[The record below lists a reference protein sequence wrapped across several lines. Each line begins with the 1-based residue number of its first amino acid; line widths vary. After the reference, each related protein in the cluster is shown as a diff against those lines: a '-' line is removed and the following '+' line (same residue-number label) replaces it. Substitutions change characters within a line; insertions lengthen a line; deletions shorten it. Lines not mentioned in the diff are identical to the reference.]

1 MNRVD
6 GINRGM
12 DRHEAAANRSRSRR
26 SKGKVSDE
34 EWAIRVDLAAAY
46 RMVAHYGWD
55 DLIFTHLSARI
66 PGPEHHFLL
75 NPYNLMFEEVT
86 ASSLVKV
93 DVNGNP
99 VEPTPFITNP
109 AGFTIHSAIHMA
121 REDAHAV
128 MHLHTPAGQ
137 AVSAHSEGLLP
148 LTQTAMLIRGDLAF
162 HDYEGVAVDLDE
174 RERLVADLGD
184 KNAMI
189 LRNHGTLAVG
199 KNVGECFVRLYF
211 LERACQAQ
219 IMALSAGDSINNPP
233 QGSPEITAQ
242 QGAGRAAARRQPA
255 RLAGAHEA
263 RPKARDSPLR
273 DPPRWTSRT
282 LSVGRRRGNEGRQR
296 QRLSRARQGAAAAF
310 PVRISRRRFL
320 RRGDAS
326 AERRGPAGDR
336 AAAAGAARRVGDR
349 PVDRAVR
356 AALGDAGRPGAGRP
370 VRPLCAARRGAGGA
384 GRGGGRRAVH
394 PVDAERLLDRRSRGD
409 AGSRFW
415 FQLYIVKDRGFV
427 SDMIARAQGGGLRR
441 AAADRRP
448 RRSRHA
454 LSRLSRRAVGIAA
467 RPGSRIGQVLRR
479 PDWAWDVALRGR
491 PHDHGQSRAAAR
503 HGRGARAT

>member
-1 MNRVD
+1 
-6 GINRGM
+6 
-12 DRHEAAANRSRSRR
+12 
-26 SKGKVSDE
+26 
-34 EWAIRVDLAAAY
+34 
-46 RMVAHYGWD
+46 MVAYYGWD

-219 IMALSAGDSINNPP
+219 IMALSAGDNVNNPP
-233 QGSPEITAQ
+233 QGSPEVTAQ
-242 QGAGRAAARRQPA
+242 QGAVGRRAGRQPA
-255 RLAGAHEA
+255 RLAGAQA
-263 RPKARDSPLR
+263 QGLPPRPELRDLSLGGKAGIVSDYRALAKARLPHFLFEYLDGGSY
-273 DPPRWTSRT
+273 DEVT
-282 LSVGRRRGNEGRQR
+282 
-296 QRLSRARQGAAAAF
+296 
-310 PVRISRRRFL
+310 L
-320 RRGDAS
+320 RRNIEDLQAV
-326 AERRGPAGDR
+326 ALE
-336 AAAAGAARRVGDR
+336 AARAARRVFASICR
-349 PVDRAVR
+349 PSCSAS
-356 AALGDAGRPGAGRP
+356 AGRCRSGSGRSG
-370 VRPLCAARRGAGGA
+370 LSGLYARRGEVQAAKAAQAAGVPFTLSTLA
-384 GRGGGRRAVH
+384 A
-394 PVDAERLLDRRSRGD
+394 ARS
-409 AGSRFW
+409 AKSRKRPPLW

-427 SDMIARAQGGGLRR
+427 SDMIAQAKDAGCGALLLTVDLAVAGTAIATFARGCRGRCVGR
-441 AAADRRP
+441 AARTLA
-448 RRSRHA
+448 SA
-454 LSRLSRRAVGIAA
+454 
-467 RPGSRIGQVLRR
+467 
-479 PDWAWDVALRGR
+479 
-491 PHDHGQSRAAAR
+491 AAAR
-503 HGRGARAT
+503 LGVGRRRSTGGR